1 MSKTITLLSAGLLG
15 VTLSA
20 GLLATSAAQA
30 ATSCHWEG
38 YGYNR
43 HQVCVQPVYEPKK
56 PAPTGYYSDYRTPAP
71 LPAYRPVDVKN
82 TYSKDPYSKD
92 PVKY

>member
-43 HQVCVQPVYEPKK
+43 HQVCV
-56 PAPTGYYSDYRTPAP
+56 
-71 LPAYRPVDVKN
+71 
-82 TYSKDPYSKD
+82 
-92 PVKY
+92 